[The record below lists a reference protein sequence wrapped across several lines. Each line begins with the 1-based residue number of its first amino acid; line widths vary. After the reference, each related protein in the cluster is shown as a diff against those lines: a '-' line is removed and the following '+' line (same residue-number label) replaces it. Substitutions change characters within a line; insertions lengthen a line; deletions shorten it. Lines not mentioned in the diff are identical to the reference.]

1 MSNQNDLEKSQAERE
16 LDELLAE
23 RPDDAA
29 QRAASQT
36 PIGSGDRLVLYGA
49 GTLGRTVL
57 AKLRRVGLEPA
68 AFADDTPEKQGQRVD
83 GVEILT
89 PREAVARFGEGVLF
103 VVTIMNQRLRYV
115 EARRRLQ
122 SLGGE
127 ASRVV
132 SFMNL
137 AWKYPEEFLPYYLF
151 ELPQVLLAKAEDIRR
166 AFHAFEDEESRRQF
180 VAHLRLRLHLDYDAL
195 PQASR
200 DDYFP
205 PALVPALPDDGVF
218 VDCGAYDG
226 DTLRRFLERQRG
238 RFGRI
243 YAFEPDALNCE
254 RLRAY
259 VSTLDAEAARRIH
272 VYHAGVGDR
281 RTKIKFNA
289 TGDMS
294 ASFGGADG
302 IDVDVLPLQEV
313 VESNGGA
320 IVYLKYDVEGAEWEA
335 LRGAQSLIERAR
347 PILAIS
353 VYHRPDDL
361 WQLPLYVR
369 TLDPTYRLFLR
380 TQGEDG
386 TDVICYA
393 IPPHYTPPAVGMN

>member
-1 MSNQNDLEKSQAERE
+1 MSNQNELEKSQAERE

-23 RPDDAA
+23 RPEDAA
-29 QRAASQT
+29 QRAAGQT
-36 PIGSGDRLVLYGA
+36 PLNAGDRLVLYGA

-83 GVEILT
+83 GIEVLT
-89 PREAVARFGEGVLF
+89 PREALSRFGDDIMF
-103 VVTIMNQRLRYV
+103 VVTIMNQRLRFT

-122 SLGGE
+122 SVGE
-127 ASRVV
+127 GAPRVV

-137 AWKYPEEFLPYYLF
+137 AWKYPDVFLPYYLF
-151 ELPQVLLAKAEDIRR
+151 ELPQAVLAKAADIRR
-166 AFHAFEDEESRRQF
+166 AFYAFEDEESRRQF
-180 VAHLRLRLHLDYDAL
+180 VAHLRLRLWLDYDAL
-195 PQASR
+195 PQAAR

-226 DTLRRFLERQRG
+226 DTVRRFLERQRG
-238 RFGRI
+238 RFGQI

-259 VSTLDAEAARRIH
+259 VSTLGAEAARRIH
-272 VYHAGVGDR
+272 IYHAGVGDR
-281 RTKIKFNA
+281 RAKIKFNS

-302 IDVDVLPLQEV
+302 VEVDVLPLEDV
-313 VESNGGA
+313 VESDGGA
-320 IVYLKYDVEGAEWEA
+320 TIYLKYDVEGAEWEA
-335 LRGAQSLIERAR
+335 LKGAQRLIERAR
-347 PILAIS
+347 PLLAIS

-393 IPPHYTPPAVGMN
+393 IPPHYTPPAAVMN